1 MGVFVSQKIASVEQN
16 LQGNIWKYALI
27 LIANKRIFVAI
38 LGVYYLTIP
47 DVTAQTIGVLFLVS
61 NVAGFLFEIPSGYL
75 SDKIGHKQALV
86 IARISMLI
94 STVFFL
100 LASDVVLLALG
111 GVFLA
116 IAHAFQ
122 SGTGSAFMHETLRG
136 LKREDEYT
144 SIMGKI
150 GSVGF
155 AVPIVF
161 MMGIPF
167 LVSISYKLP
176 FIISLITDCI
186 GLIAALLLVAPKVSQ
201 EHIEEVNVTNFWQ
214 VVREGHRLHFFIF
227 SLFSGIISGVL
238 FASSGFR
245 APYQEFLQI
254 PVIWFGVL
262 FGIGRIGA
270 SLMLAYSGKFK
281 KKMSVFSFYRFELI
295 LYASLFFLLA
305 SSTIWWLVA
314 IIFIVSNAFNWGL
327 SRIDEGYQMDII
339 RESKFKATLLSV
351 GSQMELLIGGVASF
365 ILGLSIERFS
375 YQQSFLYLAIIFMAF
390 LLPLYIFIVRRHRN
404 DPRFAL

>member
-1 MGVFVSQKIASVEQN
+1 MYYHREKMRQN

-47 DVTAQTIGVLFLVS
+47 EVTVQTIGLLLLIG

-86 IARISMLI
+86 IARISMLV
-94 STVFFL
+94 STLSFL
-100 LASDVVLLALG
+100 LAENVNFLILG

-116 IAHAFQ
+116 ISAAFQ

-136 LKREDEYT
+136 LGREHDYT
-144 SIMGKI
+144 SVMGKI

-161 MMGIPF
+161 MMGVPF

-176 FIISLITDCI
+176 FIISLLTDSI
-186 GLIAALLLVAPKVSQ
+186 GLIAALLLVAPKISQ
-201 EHIEEVNVTNFWQ
+201 EHIEEVNATNFWQ
-214 VVREGHRLHFFIF
+214 VLREGRRLNFFVF
-227 SLFSGIISGVL
+227 SLFAGLVGGFL
-238 FASSGFR
+238 FGLGGYR
-245 APYQEFLQI
+245 APYQEFLGI

-262 FGIGRIGA
+262 FGVGRIGA
-270 SLMLAYSGKFK
+270 SLMLVYSGSMK
-281 KKMSVFSFYRFELI
+281 KKMTVFSFYRFELI

-305 SSTIWWLVA
+305 MSTAWWLVA
-314 IIFIVSNAFNWGL
+314 IIFLVSNAFNWGL

-351 GSQMELLIGGVASF
+351 GSQMELMIGAIVSF
-365 ILGLSIERFS
+365 SLGFAIEHFS
-375 YQQSFLYLAIIFMAF
+375 YQYSFLYLTIIFVAI
-390 LLPLYIFIVRRHRN
+390 LLPLYVFIVRHHKN